1 MIGGGSIRR
10 KDLISDD
17 LLDIARRLAEGN
29 STQTDLRRP
38 VSSIYYAVFHAIC
51 QSNADTLVGDNP
63 QDRDESA
70 WRQAYRA
77 LEHGY
82 ARRRCRQVLRSGR
95 FLPPVQRLAD
105 FVAVIQDLRHRADYD
120 PDTSFVQQEVVALIN
135 EADNRITAFRAVP
148 ARERRAFAVYV
159 LMRERQD

>member
-1 MIGGGSIRR
+1 M
-10 KDLISDD
+10 ISDD
-17 LLDIARRLAEGN
+17 LLDLARRLAE
-29 STQTDLRRP
+29 SSPSQTDLRRA

-63 QDRDESA
+63 QDRDELA

-82 ARRRCRQVLRSGR
+82 ARRRCQQVMRSSR
-95 FLPPVQRLAD
+95 FLSPVQRLAG

-120 PDTSFVQQEVVALIN
+120 PDTSFVQQEVIAIIN
-135 EADNRITAFRAVP
+135 EADDRITAFRAAP
-148 ARERRAFAVYV
+148 AQERRAFAVYI

>member
-1 MIGGGSIRR
+1 M
-10 KDLISDD
+10 ISDD
-17 LLDIARRLAEGN
+17 LLDIARRLADG
-29 STQTDLRRP
+29 SPTQTDLRRA
-38 VSSIYYAVFHAIC
+38 VSSVYYAVFHTIC

-82 ARRRCRQVLRSGR
+82 ARRRCQQVLSGGR
-95 FLPPVQRLAD
+95 FSPPIQRLAG

-120 PDTSFVQQEVVALIN
+120 PDATFSQQEVVTAVAQAEDAI
-135 EADNRITAFRAVP
+135 AAFRSVP
-148 ARERRAFAVYV
+148 ARERRAFAVFV

>member
-1 MIGGGSIRR
+1 M
-10 KDLISDD
+10 ISDD
-17 LLDIARRLAEGN
+17 LLDIAQRLAEG
-29 STQTDLRRP
+29 SPTQTDLRRA

-63 QDRDESA
+63 PDRDAAA

-82 ARRRCRQVLRSGR
+82 ARSRCQQVLHSGR
-95 FLPPVQRLAD
+95 FSPPIQRLAG

-120 PDTSFVQQEVVALIN
+120 PDAIFYQPEVLAT
-135 EADNRITAFRAVP
+135 ITETNAHIVAFRAVP
-148 ARERRAFAVYV
+148 ARERRAFAVFI
-159 LMRERQD
+159 LMRERQE